1 MSSGRARLSFVRKG
15 KRAPQV
21 PLKVVPVSLNE
32 ACAFVTEHHRHHR
45 RLKIHKFSVGVA
57 REDSDQV
64 VGVAIIARP
73 AATGLDDGRT
83 LEVARTCTDGTPN
96 ANSMLYG
103 AAWRAA
109 KAMGYRR
116 LVTYTQDGESGA
128 SLRAA
133 GWSVAAI
140 RQPRGGWD
148 MPGRPRAD
156 HHQTHVA
163 RTLWSIGTRNET
175 QPAGGGLRNETRCAA
190 PGCDALIEQP
200 TTGRKRLHCSPA
212 CRVRAHRARR
222 SSVA

>member
-1 MSSGRARLSFVRKG
+1 MSSGRARLSFVRTG
-15 KRAPQV
+15 KLTPQV

-57 REDSDQV
+57 REDSDQL

-73 AATGLDDGRT
+73 AATGLDDGHT

-128 SLRAA
+128 SLRGA

-156 HHQTHVA
+156 HHQTHIA
-163 RTLWSIGTRNET
+163 RTLWSIGTCNET
-175 QPAGGGLRNETRCAA
+175 QPADGRLRNETRCAA

-200 TTGRKRLHCSPA
+200 ATGRKRLHCSPA
-212 CRVRAHRARR
+212 CRVRAHRARH